1 MTLSAAEDAFIY
13 INNLSVKY
21 DFSYMSRDSSKYI
34 NWPPDLI
41 PAFLHTVKNELIDV
55 NVLSLCVQE
64 ELQK

>member
-1 MTLSAAEDAFIY
+1 MIFH
-13 INNLSVKY
+13 
-21 DFSYMSRDSSKYI
+21 MSRDSSKYI

>member
-34 NWPPDLI
+34 NWTPDLI
-41 PAFLHTVKNELIDV
+41 PAFLRTVKNELIDV